1 MSHLALKR
9 VLIKL
14 SGESLSTDGFGIQ
27 VSAVQSIINDIKEAL
42 GAGVQLAIVIGGG
55 NILRGGRAD
64 FQNQIERSTAD
75 TMGMLA
81 TMINALALSD
91 ILTHAGIN
99 NAVLSSRGIDGVLE
113 CTNPKR
119 AKLYL
124 NEGKVVIFAGGTG
137 NPFVTTDTTATLRAI
152 EIDADAILKVTT
164 VDGVYDKDPNKHEDA
179 VKFDT
184 LSFNETLKRELAVM
198 DLGSFVQARD
208 FNVPICVFNV
218 NNSGALLRVLQ
229 GKSEGTWVRD

>member
-1 MSHLALKR
+1 MSHLTLKR

-27 VSAVQSIINDIKEAL
+27 VSAVQGIVNDIKEAL
-42 GAGVQLAIVIGGG
+42 SSGVQLAIVIGGG

-64 FQNQIERSTAD
+64 FQNCIERSTAD

-91 ILTHAGIN
+91 ILTHAGIDN
-99 NAVLSSRGIDGVLE
+99 EILSSRGIDGVLE

-119 AKLYL
+119 AKRYL

-164 VDGVYDKDPNKHEDA
+164 VDGVYDKDPNKHSDA
-179 VKFDT
+179 VKFET

-198 DLGSFVQARD
+198 DLSAFVQARD
-208 FNVPICVFNV
+208 FNVPICIFNV

-229 GKSEGTWVRD
+229 GKAEGTWVRD

>member
-1 MSHLALKR
+1 MSHLTLKR

-27 VSAVQSIINDIKEAL
+27 VSAVQGVVNDIKEAL
-42 GAGVQLAIVIGGG
+42 STGVQLAIVIGGG
-55 NILRGGRAD
+55 NILRGGRAN

-91 ILTHAGIN
+91 ILTHAGIDN
-99 NAVLSSRGIDGVLE
+99 EVLSSRGIDGVLE

-119 AKLYL
+119 AKRYL

-164 VDGVYDKDPNKHEDA
+164 VDGVYDKDPNKHDDA
-179 VKFDT
+179 VKFDS

-229 GKSEGTWVRD
+229 GKREGTWVRD

>member
-1 MSHLALKR
+1 MSHLTLKR

-27 VSAVQSIINDIKEAL
+27 VSAVQGIVNDIKEAL
-42 GAGVQLAIVIGGG
+42 SSGVQLAIVIGGG
-55 NILRGGRAD
+55 NILRGGRAN

-91 ILTHAGIN
+91 ILTHAGIDN
-99 NAVLSSRGIDGVLE
+99 EVLSSRGIDGVLE
-113 CTNPKR
+113 CANPKR
-119 AKLYL
+119 AKRYL

-164 VDGVYDKDPNKHEDA
+164 VDGVYDKDPNKHDDA
-179 VKFDT
+179 VKFDS

-198 DLGSFVQARD
+198 DFGSFVQARD

-229 GKSEGTWVRD
+229 GKREGTWIRD

>member
-1 MSHLALKR
+1 MSHLTLKR

-27 VSAVQSIINDIKEAL
+27 VSAVQGIVNDIKEAL
-42 GAGVQLAIVIGGG
+42 SSGVQLAIVIGGG
-55 NILRGGRAD
+55 NILRGGRAN

-91 ILTHAGIN
+91 ILTYAGIDN
-99 NAVLSSRGIDGVLE
+99 EVLSSRGIDGVLE

-119 AKLYL
+119 AKRYL

-164 VDGVYDKDPNKHEDA
+164 VDGVYDKDPNKHDDA
-179 VKFDT
+179 VKFDS

-229 GKSEGTWVRD
+229 GKREGTWVRD

>member
-1 MSHLALKR
+1 MSHLTLKR

-14 SGESLSTDGFGIQ
+14 SGESLSMDGLGIQ
-27 VSAVQSIINDIKEAL
+27 VSAVQGIVNDIKEAL
-42 GAGVQLAIVIGGG
+42 SSGVQLAIVIGGG
-55 NILRGGRAD
+55 NILRGGRAN

-91 ILTHAGIN
+91 ILTHAGVDN
-99 NAVLSSRGIDGVLE
+99 DVLSSRGIDGVLE

-119 AKLYL
+119 AKRYL

-164 VDGVYDKDPNKHEDA
+164 VDGVYDKDPNKHSDA
-179 VKFDT
+179 VKFET

-198 DLGSFVQARD
+198 DLSAFVQARD

>member
-1 MSHLALKR
+1 MSHLTLKR

-27 VSAVQSIINDIKEAL
+27 VSAVQGIVNDIKEAL
-42 GAGVQLAIVIGGG
+42 SSGVQLAIVIGGG
-55 NILRGGRAD
+55 NILRGGRAN

-91 ILTHAGIN
+91 ILTHAGIDN
-99 NAVLSSRGIDGVLE
+99 EVLSSRGIDGVLE

-119 AKLYL
+119 AKCYL

-137 NPFVTTDTTATLRAI
+137 NPFVTTDSTATLRAI

-164 VDGVYDKDPNKHEDA
+164 VDGVYDKDPNKHDDA
-179 VKFDT
+179 VKFDS

-229 GKSEGTWVRD
+229 GKREGTWVRD